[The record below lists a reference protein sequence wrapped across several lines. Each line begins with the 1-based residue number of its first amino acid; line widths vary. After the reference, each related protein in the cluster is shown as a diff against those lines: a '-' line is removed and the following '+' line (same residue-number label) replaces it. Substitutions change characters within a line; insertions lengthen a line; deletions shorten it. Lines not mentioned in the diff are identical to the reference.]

1 MNSSASSGMFL
12 STVTCSYLGSPLGE
26 AWVSVK
32 LESTKQDLVDEVKV
46 TVVVLSVTVLC
57 AALLEHMNVTGETY
71 GSGRGYFWHSLP
83 HPVGMGFRPFSNI
96 LWDHIVKTPAQ
107 GVSCS
112 SIW

>member
-1 MNSSASSGMFL
+1 MVAS
-12 STVTCSYLGSPLGE
+12 YIGSPLGE

-57 AALLEHMNVTGETY
+57 AALLEHMNVTGDMY
-71 GSGRGYFWHSLP
+71 GSSRGYLWHSLP
-83 HPVGMGFRPFSNI
+83 HPVGMGFLPFSNT

-107 GVSCS
+107 GGSCS
-112 SIW
+112 STC